1 MNVKG
6 KENYGFWAFLPLLVF
21 LMVYFGGGLIYMC
34 LGTPDP
40 FDKIPMVIALLIGI
54 GTTFFMGKGT
64 LDEKME
70 RLAVSAGQP
79 NIIVMCFIYLLAGA
93 FAGVTS
99 GIGGVQATV
108 NFGLTFIPVK
118 FIIAGLFIISC
129 FISLAMG
136 TSMGTAAAI
145 APIAVG
151 VCNATGANPALA
163 LGAVVGGAMFG
174 DNLSIISDTSI
185 AACQG
190 MGCHP
195 KEKFKMNFLIALP
208 AAIITIIILVIQGT
222 EGGMSG
228 PYPYEFIK
236 MLPYIVV
243 LGTALMGMNVFIVL
257 IMGTLLSSII
267 GIVTGTVSVAELL
280 ASMAGGVSGMQ
291 GIVITSLSIAA
302 MAGVAQK
309 LGGIEWAVNV
319 FTNKIKSQKGAEL
332 SVAALVALIDGALG
346 NNTVA
351 IIVSLPLARKI
362 ASIYDISGR
371 RIASLLDIFSCSIQ
385 GLTIHGGQLLVA
397 ATFAN
402 LSPVALMP
410 YSYYQIL
417 LGLAGL
423 VTIFF
428 VKTKKGSEV
437 GEVISENEVI

>member
-1 MNVKG
+1 MTVKS

-21 LMVYFGGGLIYMC
+21 LLMYFGGGIIYVA
-34 LGTPDP
+34 LGVEGP
-40 FDKIPMVIALLIGI
+40 FDQIPMVIALLTGI
-54 GTTFFMGKGT
+54 AVTFFMGKGT
-64 LDEKME
+64 LDEKMN
-70 RLAVSAGQP
+70 RLAISAGQP

-93 FAGVTS
+93 FAGATS

-108 NFGLTFIPVK
+108 NFGLTFIPAK

-151 VCNATGANPALA
+151 VCNTTGANPALA

-174 DNLSIISDTSI
+174 DNLSVISDTSI

-208 AAIITIIILVIQGT
+208 AAILTIIILVIQGT
-222 EGGMSG
+222 NGEISG
-228 PYPYEFIK
+228 PYPYEVIK
-236 MLPYIVV
+236 MIPYIAV
-243 LGTALMGMNVFIVL
+243 LVTALLGMNVFIVL
-257 IMGTLLSSII
+257 IMGTVLSSII
-267 GIVTGTVSVAELL
+267 GLVTQTVTVAELFKAT
-280 ASMAGGVSGMQ
+280 ASGISGMQ

-302 MAGVAQK
+302 MAGVAQQ
-309 LGGIEWAVNV
+309 LGGIEWAVNI

-332 SVAALVALIDGALG
+332 SVAALVSLIDGALG

-402 LSPVALMP
+402 LSPAALMP

-417 LGLAGL
+417 LGVAGL
-423 VTIFF
+423 GTILFI
-428 VKTKKGSEV
+428 KTKKGSEV
-437 GEVISENEVI
+437 GEIISEEEVI

>member
-1 MNVKG
+1 MKNIKT
-6 KENYGFWAFLPLLVF
+6 ERYGPWAFLPLIVF
-21 LMVYFGGGLIYMC
+21 LIVYFGGGLVYMAC
-34 LGTPDP
+34 GVENP
-40 FDKIPMVIALLIGI
+40 FDKIPMVIALLIGV

-64 LDEKME
+64 LDQKMT
-70 RLAVSAGQP
+70 RLAISAGQP

-93 FAGVTS
+93 FAGATS

-118 FIIAGLFIISC
+118 FVIAGLFIISS

-151 VCNATGANPALA
+151 VCEATGANPALA

-195 KEKFKMNFLIALP
+195 REKFKLNFLIALP
-208 AAIITIIILVIQGT
+208 VAFITIIIFVIKGT
-222 EGGMSG
+222 TGAVEGV
-228 PYPYEFIK
+228 YPYEIIRV
-236 MLPYIVV
+236 LPYIAV
-243 LGTALMGMNVFIVL
+243 LITALTGMNVFVVL
-257 IMGTLLSSII
+257 IMGTIFSSVI
-267 GIVTGTVSVAELL
+267 GLVTKTVGIAELL
-280 ASMAGGVSGMQ
+280 NYIANGIGGMQ
-291 GIVITSLSIAA
+291 GIVITSLSIAG
-302 MAGVAQK
+302 MAGVAEK
-309 LGGIEWAVNV
+309 LGGIEWVVDV
-319 FTNKIKSQKGAEL
+319 FTNKIKNQKGAEL
-332 SVAALVALIDGALG
+332 SVATLVSLIDGALG

-362 ASIYDISGR
+362 ASLYDISGR

-385 GLTIHGGQLLVA
+385 GLTVHGGQLLVA

-402 LSPVALMP
+402 ISPVSLIP

-417 LGLAGL
+417 LGVAGII
-423 VTIFF
+423 TILFI
-428 VKTKKGSEV
+428 KTKKGSEV
-437 GEVISENEVI
+437 GEVMNSEEVI